1 VSHITNIKLSMKDLE
16 AVREAAVAC
25 GMELHENV
33 KSYKN
38 YYGTKPCDHVLR
50 QPGAKKEAWEVGILA
65 QPDGSFS
72 PQLDIWSER
81 GAALTA
87 LIGQNGNKL
96 KREYAAAVAT
106 KKARQTLKGWDVVRQ
121 DLAGGRIQLRVRRR

>member
-16 AVREAAVAC
+16 AVREAGAAC
-25 GMELHENV
+25 GLELHEGV

-50 QPGAKKEAWEVGILA
+50 QPGAKKDAWEVGILA
-65 QPDGSFS
+65 QPDGTFT
-72 PQLDIWSER
+72 PQLDVW
-81 GAALTA
+81 GPQGQALTA
-87 LIGQNGNKL
+87 LVGQAGNKL